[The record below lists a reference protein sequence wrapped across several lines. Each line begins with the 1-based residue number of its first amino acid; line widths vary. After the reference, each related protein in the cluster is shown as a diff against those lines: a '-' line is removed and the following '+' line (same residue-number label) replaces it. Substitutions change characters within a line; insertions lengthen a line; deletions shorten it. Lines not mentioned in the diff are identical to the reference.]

1 MFACNRWPADV
12 FVTRVTYRCVCAEPR
27 ERRRM
32 DIVASELC
40 NSSSHTTRKVI
51 SGACTAQVL
60 VGDGEFLPFARRV
73 NPQQISTF

>member
-1 MFACNRWPADV
+1 
-12 FVTRVTYRCVCAEPR
+12 
-27 ERRRM
+27 M

-51 SGACTAQVL
+51 SGSCTAQVL

-73 NPQQISTF
+73 NPQQISTSRQPRKKLLFATAGPLSAGGSYDLGAQK